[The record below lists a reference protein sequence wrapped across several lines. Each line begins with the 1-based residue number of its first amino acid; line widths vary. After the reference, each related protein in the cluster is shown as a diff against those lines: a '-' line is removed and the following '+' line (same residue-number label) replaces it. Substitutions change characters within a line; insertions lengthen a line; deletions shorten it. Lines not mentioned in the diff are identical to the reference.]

1 MNAEQRTKRQR
12 QLDFKVKRLR
22 EEGKTMAE
30 IGQAIGFSKSYASHI
45 HTRAIG
51 RDKMA
56 ADDGYATWEDWRR
69 DKWVG

>member
-12 QLDFKVKRLR
+12 QLDAEVKRMR
-22 EEGKTMAE
+22 EEGKKLAE
-30 IGQAIGFSKSYASHI
+30 IGQALGISKSYASHI
-45 HTRAIG
+45 YTRAIG

-56 ADDGYATWEDWRR
+56 ADDEYATWEDWCK